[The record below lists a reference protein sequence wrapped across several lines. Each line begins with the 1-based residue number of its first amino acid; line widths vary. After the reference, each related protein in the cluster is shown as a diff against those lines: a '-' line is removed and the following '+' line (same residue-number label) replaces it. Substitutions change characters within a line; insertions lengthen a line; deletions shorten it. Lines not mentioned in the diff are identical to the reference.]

1 MKKKINALIVDDIE
15 CVALMMRDR
24 LFEVNKKY
32 SDDFIDISP
41 EVYIV
46 DVTKG
51 IEQTTSEIKGII
63 EEHNIN
69 YLLIDRG
76 YSKIVDVSYKD
87 EFVNLDIANCI
98 YTDRREGQP
107 KFTADEVFFHL
118 KYSNKT
124 INNLIGIL
132 VYTNTPIKDV
142 LPEVVHKEL
151 MQVLPSKFKKDKL
164 FVLETHQ
171 EIYKPAGNRLH
182 IFKEDEQY
190 QGIYYHGKKKDFKV
204 YGTFM
209 GDILYNQIRYHRFEK
224 KAKSIESVKYKL
236 LGTYLIAFFTFI
248 SLNIGSNMLANHWLK
263 EMPIGLDYVI
273 IGLGLLIPS
282 IVIWLKPEIFM
293 FENERKNKDWE
304 K

>member
-32 SDDFIDISP
+32 SYDFIDISP
-41 EVYIV
+41 EIYIV

-51 IEQTTSEIKGII
+51 IEQTTIEIKRII
-63 EEHNIN
+63 EGHSIN

-76 YSKIVDVSYKD
+76 YSKVVDVSYKE
-87 EFVNLDIANCI
+87 EFANLDIDNCI

-107 KFTADEVFFHL
+107 RFTADDVFSHL
-118 KYSNKT
+118 KKYSNKT

-142 LPEVVHKEL
+142 LPEVVHQEL
-151 MQVLPSKFKKDKL
+151 MLVLPSNFKKDKL
-164 FVLETHQ
+164 FVLESHQ

-182 IFKEDEQY
+182 IFEEDKQY
-190 QGIYYHGKKKDFKV
+190 QGIFYHGKMKDFKL

-224 KAKSIESVKYKL
+224 KEKSIESVKYKL
-236 LGTYLIAFFTFI
+236 VGTYLIGFFTFI

-263 EMPIGLDYVI
+263 ETPIMLDYII
-273 IGLGLLIPS
+273 IGLGVLIPS
-282 IVIWLKPEIFM
+282 IVIWLKPEIFI
-293 FENERKNKDWE
+293 FNNERKNKE
-304 K
+304 

>member
-1 MKKKINALIVDDIE
+1 MKKKINALIIDDIE

-24 LFEVNKKY
+24 LFEINKKY

-51 IEQTTSEIKGII
+51 ITGTAKEIKEII

-69 YLLIDRG
+69 YLIIDRG
-76 YSKIVDVSYKD
+76 YSKVVEKSYKS
-87 EFVNLDIANCI
+87 EFSKLNITKCI
-98 YTDRREGQP
+98 YSDRREGQQ
-107 KFTADEVFFHL
+107 KFTADDVFLQF
-118 KYSNKT
+118 KNSNKT
-124 INNLIGIL
+124 INKLLGIL

-151 MQVLPSKFKKDKL
+151 MQVLPAKFPKDKL
-164 FVLETHQ
+164 LVLETHQ

-182 IFKEDEQY
+182 IFKEMEQY
-190 QGIYYHGKKKDFKV
+190 KGIYYHGESKDFKL
-204 YGTFM
+204 YGNFM

-224 KAKSIESVKYKL
+224 KAKSLESVKYKL

-248 SLNIGSNMLANHWLK
+248 SLNIGTNMLANNWLK
-263 EMPIGLDYVI
+263 EMPIGVDTII
-273 IGLGLLIPS
+273 IGLGLLIPC

-293 FENERKNKDWE
+293 LYNERKNENKE
-304 K
+304 G